1 MDPRHTEL
9 ARVGLAAVGRFGFA
23 LAGGY
28 ALAAHGLIDRP
39 SEDVDLFTNR
49 LEPAEFTRA
58 VDAILAAYDEA
69 GHTVEVT
76 KRAELF
82 ARLLVGTDDPVRVE
96 LAYDWRGS
104 GPAMLDI
111 GPVLDRDDAV
121 ASKVLALWGRGQ
133 TRDYIDVHAA
143 LGSGAYTEAELL
155 DLAGRADDGF
165 EPTNFARV
173 LLAVDDR
180 PDASFADYGLD
191 QNQTRGLRERM
202 RGWGAQLRDDHP

>member
-9 ARVGLAAVGRFGFA
+9 ARLGLAAVGRYGFA

-28 ALAAHGLIDRP
+28 ALAAHGLLDRP

-58 VDAILAAYDEA
+58 VHAILAAYEEA
-69 GHTVEVT
+69 GHAVEIT
-76 KRAELF
+76 KRADLF
-82 ARLLVGTDDPVRVE
+82 ARLLVGVDDPVRVE

-143 LGSGAYTEAELL
+143 LASGAYTEAELI
-155 DLAGRADDGF
+155 DLARRADDGF
-165 EPTNFARV
+165 DTATFARV
-173 LLAVDDR
+173 LVAVDDR
-180 PDASFADYGLD
+180 PDTSFADYGLD
-191 QNQTRGLRERM
+191 QNQATALRERI
-202 RGWGAQLRDDHP
+202 RGWGVQLRDDHP